1 MVKHRSNCQRKKIVP
16 TDHGLQC
23 ITCLANDRVFGMELI
38 KTFPV
43 YKQILEDSFGG
54 VMYNVANR
62 SKYDAQEIITIWDS
76 MSDIERT
83 NAGGIMNGVFN
94 YLKEV

>member
-1 MVKHRSNCQRKKIVP
+1 MVKHRYRCPHKKIKEQS
-16 TDHGLQC
+16 HGLQC
-23 ITCLANDRVFGMELI
+23 IGCNARDKVFGIDLI

-54 VMYNVANR
+54 VMYNVADR
-62 SKYDAQEIITIWDS
+62 SKYDAQEIITIWNS

-83 NAGGIMNGVFN
+83 NAGGIMKGVFN